1 MSTLNDLTS
10 CLVPVGKKKND
21 PDLFQTN
28 FDFENP
34 PDNELPHINVVDFFF
49 QENASD
55 ALLGS
60 VLNDDSHIEF
70 ANTV

>member
-10 CLVPVGKKKND
+10 CLVSVGYKKTD

-28 FDFENP
+28 FDFENL
-34 PDNELPHINVVDFFF
+34 PDNELPHIKVVDFCF

-55 ALLGS
+55 SLLGS
-60 VLNDDSHIEF
+60 VLNDDNQIVF
-70 ANTV
+70 VNTV